1 MYPRNVII
9 NDVELN
15 WCKLAKPMTNQF
27 GATQYE
33 MQIVAKDKAHADK
46 ITAETGISFK
56 EKDGKFQSN
65 LKRKATK
72 RDGSD
77 NGAPRVVDSNKAP
90 LENPGSVGNGSR
102 GNIIV
107 WQYEYEF
114 GGRKGVGNSLTAV
127 QVTSLV
133 KYENKN
139 AVDFADAPSSE
150 EPKAPSAELF

>member
-46 ITAETGISFK
+46 ITADTGISFK
-56 EKDGKFQSN
+56 EKDGKLVAN

-90 LENPGSVGNGSR
+90 LENPGSVGNGSK

-127 QVTSLV
+127 QVTNLV
-133 KYENKN
+133 KYESKN
-139 AVDFADAPSSE
+139 NVDFDSVSSE
-150 EPKAPSAELF
+150 EAPAPSAELF